1 MVAIPLDAKDIEKK
15 DLLIEFFSDVSF
27 PTKLSINM
35 GEDIQVIG
43 YPLGLYYD
51 DVFNLPVNRSGI
63 LASAYPVPFQG
74 KPHFL
79 IDARLHK
86 GTSGSPV
93 ITKLKNLMETLG
105 PGQAAGR
112 LHYVLLGVNSST
124 ADFHKDTEFHK
135 DAEPL
140 GLNAAVFA
148 SIVQTITN
156 DSTCEDVP
164 QPRNLIGFDYALAK
178 GRQRG

>member
-1 MVAIPLDAKDIEKK
+1 LPI
-15 DLLIEFFSDVSF
+15 
-27 PTKLSINM
+27 SI
-35 GEDIQVIG
+35 GEDILVIG

-51 DVFNLPVNRSGI
+51 DVYNLPVIRSGT

-93 ITKLKNLMETLG
+93 ITKLKNLIETTG
-105 PGQAAGR
+105 PGKLEGR
-112 LHYVLLGVNSST
+112 LQFVLLGVNSST
-124 ADFHKDTEFHK
+124 AEFHK
-135 DAEPL
+135 DAEFHKCEEPL

-148 SIVQTITN
+148 SIVQTITK

-164 QPRNLIGFDYALAK
+164 QDRNIIGFTATGK
-178 GRQRG
+178 QRTSRQKVG